1 MKRSVFFTIMLAALF
16 ALSGCKALNK
26 AGFTTADAVK
36 VGKGLVNMSFGSG
49 ANGPF
54 EVSKTTIADSTLVIQ
69 NDTDRTITV
78 KVTGNTNKTF
88 TVTSGKSDSA
98 VVKPGSYHFEATAP
112 GTNGCKGDSKLD
124 GFNQYKWIFVIR

>member
-1 MKRSVFFTIMLAALF
+1 MKRSAFFIIMLAALF

-26 AGFTTADAVK
+26 AGFTTNDAVK
-36 VGKGLVNMSFGSG
+36 IGKGLVDMSFGSG

-54 EVSKTTIADSTLVIQ
+54 EVSKTTTADATLVIQ

-78 KVTGNTNKTF
+78 KVTGNSNKTF
-88 TVTSGKSDSA
+88 TVTSGRVDSA

-112 GTNGCKGDSKLD
+112 GTSGCKGDAQLN